1 MPDHADSDFH
11 PRPQA
16 REITHL
22 PIRNR
27 SSLPTYPNGWFRV
40 ASSEEVTA
48 DALLPLTYFGAHYVA
63 FRAPDGT
70 ARVADAYCPHLGAH
84 LASHTGGKIEN
95 GTITC
100 PFHRWQFATD
110 GGQCTRINYSK
121 IVPPKARLTL
131 HPVREMHGMVV
142 MWHHTESLPPDYE
155 PYVETR
161 IDTETGWMKLDPLRW
176 EMYAQQ
182 QEFLENIF
190 DSAHILELH
199 NSETL
204 PRFASIDDTPY
215 GTKIV
220 LDIDVPDP
228 EFPVAKCIND
238 YTGISLAVQNNRAR
252 GENLLFTSFTPIDE
266 DRVEMTV
273 NAYIKDSGSSELNS
287 AFGTQFIER
296 FKYEVSQ
303 DLAILEHKKH
313 LEKPLL
319 CAGDGDILRW
329 RRYTGRFYS
338 EPLTKSR

>member
-1 MPDHADSDFH
+1 MPDHADTYFH
-11 PRPQA
+11 SGPQT
-16 REITHL
+16 REITRL
-22 PIRNR
+22 PIRRR

-40 ASSEEVTA
+40 AASEEVTA
-48 DALLPLTYFGAHYVA
+48 DRLLPLTYFGTHYVA
-63 FRAPDGT
+63 FRAPDGM

-84 LASHTGGKIEN
+84 LASHTGKIED

-100 PFHRWQFATD
+100 PFHRWHFDAAS
-110 GGQCTRINYSK
+110 GQCTRINYSK
-121 IVPPKARLTL
+121 IVPPKARLML
-131 HPVREMHGMVV
+131 HPVREMHGMIV
-142 MWHHTESLPPDYE
+142 MWRHGDGLPPDHE

-161 IDTETGWMKLDPLRW
+161 IDTESGWTKLDPLHW

-199 NSETL
+199 NSEAL
-204 PRFASIDDTPY
+204 PRFASVDDTPY
-215 GTKIV
+215 GMKIV

-228 EFPVAKCIND
+228 EFPVAECINN
-238 YTGISLAVQNNRAR
+238 YSGISLAVQNNRAR
-252 GENLLFTSFTPIDE
+252 GQNLLFTSFTPIDE

-273 NAYIKDSGSSELNS
+273 NAYIKESGSSELDS

-296 FKYEVSQ
+296 FKYEVYQ
-303 DLAILEHKKH
+303 DLTILEHKKH

-329 RRYTGRFYS
+329 RRYTRRFYS
-338 EPLTKSR
+338 GSLAEKL